1 MKTIG
6 IAVSIFCGILVLQAA
21 QVNVSFRPAR
31 PEAGEAVRVTVS
43 ASTGSRNGAELILPA
58 LPGSARWN
66 YNMRSDGTRM
76 SMTGSGQPQ
85 VTHTFVRQLT
95 VTAPGKLEIPPFKVR
110 SASGEIQSE
119 PITLEVLPAGSRPQ
133 PEEKQLKPFGKLFTT
148 PSRPLRPGE
157 KINLHLEL
165 FIPENYELL
174 NISNPAFS
182 GLGNAV
188 LQKDPGTGN
197 MFRQYNPVVKSENG
211 HEYTVLPFGVTAV
224 TTLSGEFFPQM
235 ELVLTVRERR
245 QVSRDDF
252 GDDIFNSFFGNR
264 NSYGRPENIR
274 LQLKDQ
280 AGFKVVPLPPLP
292 DGVVDTGLTGNWN
305 CSARFSTASCRSGEV
320 AELEILFVPGK
331 FSGNIGEVP
340 LKVPALQF
348 SGFRVY
354 PPETVRKNDR
364 ISIRYALIPLSPGEK
379 KLHLKLAVFDT
390 VKNIW
395 QINELTPELVVT
407 PGSINQN
414 DPAPAAAP
422 AADTTPEK
430 TVKNITPPT
439 PTAVTDGLHYLKADN
454 AEKIKLPLIA
464 DQKFILIL
472 TLGGGILLLIIDWLC
487 RKFYKPDSAA
497 DRQHRKELREN
508 IAALCRELEN
518 SSDPAGVVEKYGLA
532 EIAEL
537 SGLDAGAT
545 AQDIADRIRD
555 PELKE
560 FFANIAQNS
569 FVPGAI
575 RQNGSSGVRKKLLK
589 YLKHLALFLLMCSA
603 PALCGKN
610 FTAANEA
617 YNQGNYQL
625 AAEEYRRALSS
636 EDISVPLLYN
646 LGCTE
651 FKLGNYPEA
660 RVWFTR
666 AGLLAPGDLEVRANL
681 KLTEEKLQ
689 LAPAENNKSFT
700 AHLVALRD
708 SLFRP
713 DQYFALAAICFF
725 ILCLIVVLRKYG
737 SSALR
742 WSSAAVVLFA
752 MVLAL
757 LAGWGQMG
765 STYSQDKLILVG
777 KTVEIRS
784 LPVENSG
791 SVLKKIAPGG
801 NAVLVEKRGSWL
813 RIICDGVEGWIPET
827 QAVQVFP
834 YGIL

>member
-1 MKTIG
+1 MKKFAITVLLLG
-6 IAVSIFCGILVLQAA
+6 TLFALQAA

-31 PEAGEAVRVTVS
+31 PEAGTAVRVTVS
-43 ASTGSRNGAELILPA
+43 ASTDNRNGAELILPA
-58 LPGSARWN
+58 LPRTARWN

-110 SASGEIQSE
+110 SASGEIQSD
-119 PITLEVLPAGSRPQ
+119 PVILEVLPAGSRPQ
-133 PEEKQLKPFGKLFTT
+133 TGEKQLKPFGKLFTT

-165 FIPENYELL
+165 YIPENYELL
-174 NISNPAFS
+174 NISNPDFN
-182 GLGNAV
+182 GFGNAV
-188 LQKDPGTGN
+188 LQKDPRTGN
-197 MFRQYNPVVKSENG
+197 MFRQYNTVVRSENG
-211 HEYTVLPFGVTAV
+211 HEYTVWPFSAAAL
-224 TTLSGEFFPQM
+224 TTLSGEFFPEM
-235 ELVLTVRERR
+235 GITLTVRERR

-252 GDDIFNSFFGNR
+252 GDDIFNSFFGSR

-274 LQLKDQ
+274 IQFKDTK
-280 AGFKVVPLPPLP
+280 GFKVVPLPPLP
-292 DGVVDTGLTGNWN
+292 EGAIDTGLTGSWN

-320 AELEILFVPGK
+320 AELEILLVPRNL
-331 FSGNIGEVP
+331 SGNIDEVP

-348 SGFRVY
+348 PGFRVY
-354 PPETVRKNDR
+354 PPETIRKNNR

-390 VKNIW
+390 VKNMW
-395 QINELTPELVVT
+395 QTEEISPELVVT
-407 PGSINQN
+407 PGSVDQN
-414 DPAPAAAP
+414 AQLPAPTAVQ
-422 AADTTPEK
+422 TPEK
-430 TVKNITPPT
+430 TVKNITPEAET
-439 PTAVTDGLHYLKADN
+439 VVSDGLHYLKVDN
-454 AEKIKLPLIA
+454 SDRLKLPLIA
-464 DQKFILIL
+464 NQKFILFL
-472 TLGGGILLLIIDWLC
+472 TFGGGILLLIVDWLC
-487 RKFYKPDSAA
+487 RKFYKPGSGAE
-497 DRQHRKELREN
+497 RQHRKELQRK
-508 IAALCRELEN
+508 IAVLCRELEN
-518 SSDPAGVVEKYGLA
+518 SSDPAGIVEKYGLA

-537 SGLDAGAT
+537 SGLAAGAT
-545 AQDIADRIRD
+545 AQDIADRVGD

-560 FFANIAQNS
+560 FFSNIAQSS
-569 FVPGAI
+569 FAPGAN
-575 RQNGSSGVRKKLLK
+575 RQNNSPGVRKKLLK
-589 YLKHLALFLLMCSA
+589 YLKHLAVFLLLCSI
-603 PALCGKN
+603 PALYGKN

-617 YNQGNYQL
+617 YDQGNYQL
-625 AAEEYRRALSS
+625 AAEEYRRALSG
-636 EDISVPLLYN
+636 EGVSVPLFYN

-660 RVWFTR
+660 RVWFSR
-666 AGLLAPGDLEVRANL
+666 AGLLAPGDLEIQANL

-689 LAPAENNKSFT
+689 LDAAENSSSFT
-700 AHLVALRD
+700 AHLTALRD

-713 DQYFALAAICFF
+713 DQYFALASICFF

-742 WSSAAVVLFA
+742 WSCAAVVLFA

-757 LAGWGQMG
+757 LAAWNQMEN
-765 STYSQDKLILVG
+765 SYSPDRIILVG

-791 SVLKKIAPGG
+791 DVLKKVASGG
-801 NAVLVEKRGSWL
+801 SAVLIEKRGSWL
-813 RIICDGVEGWIPET
+813 RIVCDDTEGWIHET

>member
-1 MKTIG
+1 MKIIS
-6 IAVSIFCGILVLQAA
+6 IAVSIFCGVFALQAA
-21 QVNVSFRPAR
+21 QVNVSFRPVR

-58 LPGSARWN
+58 LPRTARWN

-110 SASGEIQSE
+110 SASGEIQSG
-119 PITLEVLPAGSRPQ
+119 PVTLEVLPAGSRPQ
-133 PEEKQLKPFGKLFTT
+133 TEEKSVKPFGKLFTT

-157 KINLHLEL
+157 KFNLHLEL

-188 LQKDPGTGN
+188 LQKDPRTGN
-197 MFRQYNPVVKSENG
+197 MFRQYNPVIKSENG
-211 HEYTVLPFGVTAV
+211 HEYTAVPFSATAV
-224 TTLSGEFFPQM
+224 TTLSGEFFPEM
-235 ELVLTVRERR
+235 EMVLTVRERR

-280 AGFKVVPLPPLP
+280 TGFKVVPLPPLP
-292 DGVVDTGLTGNWN
+292 EGVVDTGLTGLWN

-320 AELEILFVPGK
+320 AELEILLVPRNL
-331 FSGNIGEVP
+331 SGNIEEVP
-340 LKVPALQF
+340 LKVPKLQF

-354 PPETVRKNDR
+354 PPETVRKNNR

-395 QINELTPELVVT
+395 QINELSPEIVVT
-407 PGSINQN
+407 PGTVNQITPA
-414 DPAPAAAP
+414 PAPAA
-422 AADTTPEK
+422 TPEE
-430 TVKNITPPT
+430 TVKNITPAAQTIVP
-439 PTAVTDGLHYLKADN
+439 DGLHYLKADN
-454 AEKIKLPLIA
+454 AEKVKLPLIA
-464 DQKFILIL
+464 NQKFILFL
-472 TLGGGILLLIIDWLC
+472 TLGGGLLLLLSDWFC
-487 RKFYKPDSAA
+487 RRFYKPGSAA
-497 DRQHRKELREN
+497 DRRHRKELQEK
-508 IAALCRELEN
+508 IAALRRELEN
-518 SSDPAGVVEKYGLA
+518 SSDMAGVVEKYGLA

-545 AQDIADRIRD
+545 AQDIADSVGD

-560 FFANIAQNS
+560 FFSNIAQNS
-569 FVPGAI
+569 FAPGAN
-575 RQNGSSGVRKKLLK
+575 RQSNSPGLRKKLLK
-589 YLKHLALFLLMCSA
+589 YLKHLAVFLL
-603 PALCGKN
+603 LCAVPTLYGKN
-610 FTAANEA
+610 FTAANDA

-666 AGLLAPGDLEVRANL
+666 AGLLAPGDLEVRTNL

-689 LAPAENNKSFT
+689 LAPSENNRSFT

-742 WSSAAVVLFA
+742 WSSAAAVLFI
-752 MVLAL
+752 MVLVL
-757 LAGWGQMG
+757 LAALGQMD
-765 STYSQDKLILVG
+765 STYSPDKLILVG
-777 KTVEIRS
+777 KTVELRS

-801 NAVLVEKRGSWL
+801 NAVLIEKRGSWL
-813 RIICDGVEGWIPET
+813 RIICDGVEGWIPEA
-827 QAVQVFP
+827 QAAQVFP